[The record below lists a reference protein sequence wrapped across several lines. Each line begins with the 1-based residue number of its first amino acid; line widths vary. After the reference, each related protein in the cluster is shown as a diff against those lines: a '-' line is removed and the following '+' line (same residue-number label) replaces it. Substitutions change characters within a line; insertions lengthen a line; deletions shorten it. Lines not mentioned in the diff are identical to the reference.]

1 MWFDQNALK
10 WQKNVL
16 HYYSITYAGK
26 CIYGVSINLKVGS
39 SHAVS
44 QCLRC
49 FTNFHSNFHSAVLDV
64 SRSSVR
70 ITKTIPLY
78 PASMPTMRKGRKVR
92 NTASDF
98 LLQ

>member
-1 MWFDQNALK
+1 MWFDQNAYK

-26 CIYGVSINLKVGS
+26 CIYEVRINLKVGS

-49 FTNFHSNFHSAVLDV
+49 FKTLLLVSILLSLMCPAV
-64 SRSSVR
+64 
-70 ITKTIPLY
+70 
-78 PASMPTMRKGRKVR
+78 A
-92 NTASDF
+92 
-98 LLQ
+98 LQ